1 MQDYIRVSFTVNKK
15 AVKMAAFFVYLFVF
29 MLNIILIM
37 VTDLNIQ
44 RLVIDITAFEAENEC
59 C

>member
-1 MQDYIRVSFTVNKK
+1 MSFTVNKK